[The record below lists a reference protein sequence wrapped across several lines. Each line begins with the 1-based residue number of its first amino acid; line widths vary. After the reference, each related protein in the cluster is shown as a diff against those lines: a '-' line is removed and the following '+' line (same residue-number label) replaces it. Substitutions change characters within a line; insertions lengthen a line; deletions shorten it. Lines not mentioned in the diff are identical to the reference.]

1 MDEKENRSDAGLK
14 KTKDRKGLRS
24 FLFQNASMNT
34 ARGTQKKIAV
44 AKVAFT
50 CFMLF
55 LILHMAILQFVR
67 GGELQN
73 DAYNIQNRGKSISAS
88 RGNIY
93 DRNGKPL
100 AVSIAANTVTVSR
113 TIVREDGEKYEGGV
127 LAYQQMICKKLSELL
142 ELDYDS
148 LLEKIQKNQN
158 YWTVATNLDTDKG
171 DAVRRWADEADI
183 DGISVEDDTKR
194 YYPGGSLASHVLGFT
209 GSDDQGLVCGIEV
222 ALDKELSGTPGR
234 ILTAL
239 DARGNEI
246 PGEDLVR
253 IDPIPGLSATLTI
266 DATIQAIVEE
276 SLRNAVVDF
285 GVKEGGA
292 CIVMDPSNGDV
303 LAMASNPDFD
313 LNSPRECP
321 ENIDDYLWEE
331 SSPDAANILSS
342 FVWRN
347 NALSDTY
354 EPGSTFKA
362 ITACIAIEENA
373 VTPETVFSDSPL
385 SLAGWTIHCWQREG
399 HGSETF
405 AMAVANSCN
414 PIMARAALMVG
425 VDKYYSYVRSFGFT
439 DKTNILLSGEA
450 VGVIHTAPTEIDL
463 AVAAF
468 GQRFTIT
475 PMQLITAYSAIANG
489 GILYEPRLVK
499 ELCNPEGEVVK
510 RYETKEVRRVISEST
525 SRTVLSLL
533 EGVVTVG
540 GGSRAYVPG
549 YRVAGK
555 TGTSETEQTERTGR
569 YVVSFCAIAPSDD
582 PAIVVLVMLD
592 HPTVGTISG
601 GVQAARV
608 SAEVVKGVLE
618 YMGVEKKYNDRD
630 RKNIISVYGAPK
642 LTEQTLG
649 EALYTLKSSTRG
661 YQYEIVGD
669 QDGDAVVLAQF
680 PEAGT
685 MLARDATII
694 LYTSLSDPPPEKV
707 RVPNLEGYLLEEAH
721 EYLTSIGLNL
731 YAISRG
737 TVIEQDIPA
746 GELVDKGTVITL
758 ELEERNL
765 ETNENVGVIEGENG

>member
-1 MDEKENRSDAGLK
+1 MKSENGKPDSGLK
-14 KTKDRKGLRS
+14 KTRDRKGLAG
-24 FLFQNASMNT
+24 FLFQTASMNT
-34 ARGTQKKIAV
+34 ARGTQSRIAFV
-44 AKVAFT
+44 KVAFA
-50 CFMLF
+50 CFMIF

-73 DAYNIQNRGKSISAS
+73 DAYNIQNRGKTISAS

-93 DRNGKPL
+93 DRNGQPL
-100 AVSIAANTVTVSR
+100 AVSIAANTITVSR
-113 TIVREDGEKYEGGV
+113 TIVREDGKKYEGGV
-127 LAYQQMICKKLSELL
+127 LAYQQMICRNLAEILD
-142 ELDYDS
+142 LDYDS
-148 LLEKIQKNQN
+148 LLQKIQVEQN
-158 YWTVATNLDTDKG
+158 YWTVATNVDTDKG
-171 DAVRRWADEADI
+171 DAVREWVAENKLS
-183 DGISVEDDTKR
+183 GISVEDDTKR

-209 GSDDQGLVCGIEV
+209 GVDDQGLVCGIEV
-222 ALDKELSGTPGR
+222 ALDDALSGTPGR

-246 PGEDLVR
+246 PGEDIIR
-253 IDPIPGLSATLTI
+253 IDPVQGLSAILTI
-266 DATIQAIVEE
+266 DATIQGIVEE
-276 SLRNAVVDF
+276 SLRNAVIDF

-292 CIVMDPSNGDV
+292 CIVMDPSTGDV

-313 LNSPRECP
+313 LNNPRECP

-331 SSPDAANILSS
+331 SSQDAASILSS

-362 ITACIAIEENA
+362 ITACAAIEENV
-373 VTPETVFSDSPL
+373 VTPEMTFSDAPL
-385 SLAGWTIHCWQREG
+385 PLAGWTIHCWKKVG

-425 VDKYYSYVRSFGFT
+425 VEKYYGYVRSFGFT
-439 DKTNILLSGEA
+439 EKTNILLSGEA
-450 VGVIHTAPTEIDL
+450 VGVIHSSPAEIDM

-475 PMQLITAYSAIANG
+475 PIQLATAYCAIANG

-499 ELCNPEGEVVK
+499 ELCDADGNIVK
-510 RYETKEVRRVISEST
+510 RYDTKEVRRVISEST

-555 TGTSETEQTERTGR
+555 TGTSETEQTETTGR

-582 PAIVVLVMLD
+582 PEIVVLVVLD

-608 SAEVVKGVLE
+608 AAEVVKGVLE
-618 YMGVEKKYNDRD
+618 YMGVEKKYNEADL
-630 RKNIISVYGAPK
+630 KNIIGVYGAPE
-642 LTEQTLG
+642 LTEQRLG
-649 EALYTLKSSTRG
+649 DAIATLKSSTRG
-661 YQYEIVGD
+661 YQFEVIGD
-669 QDGDAVVLAQF
+669 TDGDAIVLAQF

-694 LYTSLSDPPPEKV
+694 LYTSLSEEGPAKV

-731 YAISRG
+731 YAVSKG
-737 TVIEQDIPA
+737 TVIKQDIPA
-746 GELVDKGTVITL
+746 GELVDKGTVIRLSL
-758 ELEERNL
+758 ENRDLESS
-765 ETNENVGVIEGENG
+765 ENVGVVEGET